1 MNHLKFQ
8 IETHELGNNMGITI
22 RRKARVGF
30 GAATAMALTLG
41 GALLLSSPAQ
51 AAAPSY
57 TTITAESCISETARS
72 VTWNIGVWP
81 TITAGTAVITDQDR
95 SFIELADGSTVEYN
109 GPVTTSAALASNG
122 DALLTVSG
130 IPANATRFIMMFIVD
145 GNMIGSVAGSL
156 TTDCMPEPE
165 VVVVPPVVVPS
176 PPVVVPSP
184 PVVVPSPPVVVP
196 SPPVVVPSPPVVVPA
211 TIDPV
216 VASAAPAPVATTVAQ
231 PAPRTEAPSSL
242 ALTGTDDVVP
252 LSSAGIVILLG
263 GVAALLFSRRR
274 AATIAARRPQ

>member
-1 MNHLKFQ
+1 MNHLKIQ
-8 IETHELGNNMGITI
+8 IETHELGNNMGITL

-57 TTITAESCISETARS
+57 TTITAESCISETTRS
-72 VTWNIGVWP
+72 VTWNIDVWP

-130 IPANATRFIMMFIVD
+130 IPANATHFIMMFIVD

-156 TTDCMPEPE
+156 TTDCTPEPE

-196 SPPVVVPSPPVVVPA
+196 SPPVVVPE

-216 VASAAPAPVATTVAQ
+216 VVSAAPAPVATTVAQ

-274 AATIAARRPQ
+274 AAAIAARRPQ

>member
-41 GALLLSSPAQ
+41 GALPPSSPAQ

-95 SFIELADGSTVEYN
+95 TFIEPADGSTVEYN

-196 SPPVVVPSPPVVVPA
+196 SPPVVVPE

-216 VASAAPAPVATTVAQ
+216 VVSAAPAPVATTVAQ

-274 AATIAARRPQ
+274 AAAIAARRPQ